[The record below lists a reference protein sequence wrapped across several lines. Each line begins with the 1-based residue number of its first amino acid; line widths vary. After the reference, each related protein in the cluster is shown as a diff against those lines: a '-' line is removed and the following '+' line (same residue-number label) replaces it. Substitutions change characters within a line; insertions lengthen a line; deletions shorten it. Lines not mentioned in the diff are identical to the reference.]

1 MPGARAHPRFR
12 RLDTAVAR
20 RRTSRSQRRR
30 PARPAGPRACRASHA
45 TASPGNRPP
54 LAEHIIFAFS
64 SPYVPNRFLIES
76 NRQRE
81 KTKVQ
86 RLKEYKRLKE
96 IEAKLAAER
105 QKETRIT
112 AGKTPVRTNLSSPA
126 VTGKARTKAAAT
138 VGLSENTAEKG
149 LAVLNLA
156 ESGGKE
162 AQKA

>member
-1 MPGARAHPRFR
+1 M
-12 RLDTAVAR
+12 
-20 RRTSRSQRRR
+20 
-30 PARPAGPRACRASHA
+30 
-45 TASPGNRPP
+45 
-54 LAEHIIFAFS
+54 AEHIIFAFS

-162 AQKA
+162 AQKAIEKIDRSEIAASYDATKQSGVFRVPA